1 VQFSHNSN
9 WLLLSGGFEAEIS
22 AYVDLL
28 DKHFSKNKKAKKS
41 QKSQKSQK
49 KSLKKSQYFQKSQKN
64 QKKSMSF
71 VVSTAS
77 EAFATSIE
85 AHRGAAFL
93 KSIT

>member
-1 VQFSHNSN
+1 
-9 WLLLSGGFEAEIS
+9 
-22 AYVDLL
+22 
-28 DKHFSKNKKAKKS
+28 
-41 QKSQKSQK
+41 
-49 KSLKKSQYFQKSQKN
+49 
-64 QKKSMSF
+64 MSF